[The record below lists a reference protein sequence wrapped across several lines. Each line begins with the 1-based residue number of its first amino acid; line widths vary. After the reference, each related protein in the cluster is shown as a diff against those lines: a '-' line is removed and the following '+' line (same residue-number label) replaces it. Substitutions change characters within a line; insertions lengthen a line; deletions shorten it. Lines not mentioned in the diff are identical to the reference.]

1 MFDLRETFFNISK
14 GNVDPLASFTFIL
27 FVCKLLLRDIV
38 FQRRFQEVPSSKTH
52 PFWLHAS
59 EVC

>member
-27 FVCKLLLRDIV
+27 FVRKLLLWDIV
-38 FQRRFQEVPSSKTH
+38 FPKEVPGSSKLKNPPVLVT
-52 PFWLHAS
+52 
-59 EVC
+59 CQ